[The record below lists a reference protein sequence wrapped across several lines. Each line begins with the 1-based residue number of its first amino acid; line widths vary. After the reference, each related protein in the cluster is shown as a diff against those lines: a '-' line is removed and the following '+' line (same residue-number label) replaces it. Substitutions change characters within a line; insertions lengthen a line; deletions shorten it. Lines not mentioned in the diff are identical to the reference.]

1 MGAPLGN
8 RNHVTYGFSHTR
20 IDNIYKA
27 MISRCYCKNNNRYE
41 RYGGRGIVVC
51 EEWKNNKMKFFEWSF
66 SNGYREDLTL
76 DRIDTNGNYEPN
88 NCRWADW
95 ETQNNNQRP
104 KKRHGE
110 KKKRFLFN
118 GEYYYLY
125 ELCNMFNTSTQTIR
139 YRMNN
144 MGMTLEEALKTPKI
158 TDGRPKKQR

>member
-27 MISRCYCKNNNRYE
+27 MISRCYCKSNNRYE

-76 DRIDTNGNYEPN
+76 DRINTNGNYEPE
-88 NCRWADW
+88 NCRWVTQK
-95 ETQNNNQRP
+95 EQQNNRSNNRLI
-104 KKRHGE
+104 E
-110 KKKRFLFN
+110 FN
-118 GEYYYLY
+118 GDIHTIGEWS
-125 ELCNMFNTSTQTIR
+125 EITGIKIATICNRINSGWSICDSLTKIPVIG
-139 YRMNN
+139 NN
-144 MGMTLEEALKTPKI
+144 QF
-158 TDGRPKKQR
+158 KK